1 MKKNLKK
8 QIQETLANK
17 SIEQI
22 LNHDPAPSSERYLL
36 STLQILKTVNKK
48 FANDFF
54 AEYTGLLLEKNTPVL
69 DYKLVLLLYK
79 RYLRYPGIVE
89 ELVRFLRQ
97 MKGMEM
103 NERIWHTIIYN
114 LSYGPDGINSL
125 RTKLY
130 LISSLYNLKVLK
142 GKDQESEMIEVIFD
156 IRCPKY
162 LFELKG
168 DKLDRAIAMQYK
180 TLLSWAKLIH
190 NHTPDFNKKLMTC
203 RKMISRYFVSPI
215 HLGKIGVKFNCFTRS
230 LSAFMPYDF
239 MFQCD
244 AKLLMMVFEVYK
256 VRPDLFR
263 KKWRSDSLQRGAGIM
278 DVVFSKF
285 VVSDY
290 FLSRWPGL
298 NEEEEVW
305 FKKTLL
311 GENIRNMDVLPMKIT
326 RKAAHIFRTEKNT
339 VGLNVKQGLMV
350 SQLKANGVNDSFARK
365 VVMNIRSFEHAAFW
379 GKTMTTLYKKQLP
392 EDLLSDVMLYIQYR
406 SLIQNKGVDWR
417 KKELSN
423 LLYEANHWHEYI
435 DAMRRSGKEKF
446 SFQSSDI
453 PKQLFQDQED
463 CYMIQQLC
471 SQADLIVEGEVLNHC
486 VAGYKNDC
494 LTNIKQIYSLRR
506 NIQDRWVPKITIE
519 VREGKVVQARG
530 KSNRATT
537 ETEKRLI
544 QTWMK
549 NNELSCGLSWA
560 A

>member
-1 MKKNLKK
+1 MKKNLKN
-8 QIQETLANK
+8 QIQETLTNK

-22 LNHDPAPSSERYLL
+22 LNHDSASSSERYLL

-89 ELVRFLRQ
+89 ELARFLRQ

-142 GKDQESEMIEVIFD
+142 GKDQESVMIEVIFD
-156 IRCPKY
+156 IRCPQY

-168 DKLDRAIAMQYK
+168 DKLDRAIAVQYK

-190 NHTPDFNKKLMTC
+190 NHAPDFNKKLKAY
-203 RKMISRYFVSPI
+203 RSMISKYFVSPI
-215 HLGKIGVKFNCFTRS
+215 HLGKIGVKFNGFTRS

-239 MFQCD
+239 MLLCD
-244 AKLLMMVFEVYK
+244 AKLLMKVFEVYK

-263 KKWRSDSLQRGAGIM
+263 KKWRADSLQRAAGIM

-350 SQLKANGVNDSFARK
+350 SQLKANGINDSFARK
-365 VVMNIRSFEHAAFW
+365 VAMNIRSFEHAAFW

-423 LLYEANHWHEYI
+423 LLNEAKQWHEYI
-435 DAMRRSGKEKF
+435 DAMRRSGEEKF

-463 CYMIQQLC
+463 CYVIQQLC
-471 SQADLIVEGEVLNHC
+471 SQAD
-486 VAGYKNDC
+486 
-494 LTNIKQIYSLRR
+494 
-506 NIQDRWVPKITIE
+506 
-519 VREGKVVQARG
+519 
-530 KSNRATT
+530 
-537 ETEKRLI
+537 
-544 QTWMK
+544 
-549 NNELSCGLSWA
+549 
-560 A
+560 